1 MDNAADDIEVFLLA
15 KRCMCRC
22 KLKLPAV
29 LGDIVYDLMLT
40 CGPCNLSEVE
50 ILADIFIMCGR
61 HTTALEYIV
70 FLYIKWR
77 YNMTHSAVK
86 NIYKRIYTVQKKVPP
101 PPSKVQYHS

>member
-61 HTTALEYIV
+61 AHNSIGIHCILVHKMEI
-70 FLYIKWR
+70 
-77 YNMTHSAVK
+77 
-86 NIYKRIYTVQKKVPP
+86 
-101 PPSKVQYHS
+101 QYDT